1 MSKRFQSPFKVKTP
15 EDAEGWEKMYPYYLL
30 FSDDLRDFEENGF
43 WFCDTMHHPIPLYP
57 FDVITAE
64 SWGPSLGQYNSRI
77 FIVPP
82 AMGIAQRVLNGYLYI
97 SPIPVDPAEIPERIN
112 DFSQRAG
119 YYYKNWDSLYSQWK
133 EKVTREIENIISI
146 DIPCLPEKEEFDV
159 IISEAGIST
168 GFWLI
173 ESYNRLLESMSR
185 IWSYHFEFLNLG
197 YVAFLDFSMFMK
209 SAFPD
214 ITDQVITQLVAGI
227 DVILF
232 KPDEEL
238 KKLSMLAVSLG
249 LQKIFIEG
257 IDAGQI
263 IARLK
268 VLDNGCKWLDELE
281 KVKDPWFYFNP
292 GTGFYHIPCS
302 WIDDLD
308 VPFSGITGYIK
319 RLEQGEKIE
328 RDTEGIRNEAERL
341 RKGYY
346 ELLRTDEE
354 KKVFTEKLSLAK
366 TVFPYVEEHN
376 FYIEH
381 WHHTIFWNKM
391 RQLGRVFVENHFFG
405 DEEDIFYLNRYEISQ
420 ALYDLYASWAIGSP
434 ARGPMY
440 YPGIIAK
447 RRKIIEALSKYQ
459 PAPALGIPP
468 EEITEPF
475 TIMLWGIV
483 SEKINNWLESVSEDV
498 RSNILKGHPASPG
511 IVEGRARLILCIDDL
526 KKIEDGEI
534 LVCPI
539 TTPSWTIVFS
549 RIRAIVTNV
558 GGSMSHAAIVCRE
571 YGLPAVV
578 GTGFA
583 TQTIKNGQWLRV
595 DGQKGIVEIIDN

>member
-1 MSKRFQSPFKVKTP
+1 M
-15 EDAEGWEKMYPYYLL
+15 
-30 FSDDLRDFEENGF
+30 
-43 WFCDTMHHPIPLYP
+43 
-57 FDVITAE
+57 
-64 SWGPSLGQYNSRI
+64 
-77 FIVPP
+77 
-82 AMGIAQRVLNGYLYI
+82 
-97 SPIPVDPAEIPERIN
+97 
-112 DFSQRAG
+112 
-119 YYYKNWDSLYSQWK
+119 
-133 EKVTREIENIISI
+133 
-146 DIPCLPEKEEFDV
+146 
-159 IISEAGIST
+159 
-168 GFWLI
+168 
-173 ESYNRLLESMSR
+173 
-185 IWSYHFEFLNLG
+185 
-197 YVAFLDFSMFMK
+197 
-209 SAFPD
+209 
-214 ITDQVITQLVAGI
+214 
-227 DVILF
+227 
-232 KPDEEL
+232 
-238 KKLSMLAVSLG
+238 
-249 LQKIFIEG
+249 
-257 IDAGQI
+257 
-263 IARLK
+263 
-268 VLDNGCKWLDELE
+268 DELE
-281 KVKDPWFYFNP
+281 KIKDPWFYFNP
-292 GTGFYHIPCS
+292 GTGFYHIPRS

-328 RDTEGIRNEAERL
+328 RDKEKIQNEAERL

-346 ELLRTDEE
+346 KLLRTDEE

-366 TVFPYVEEHN
+366 TVFPYVEEYN

-447 RRKIIEALSKYQ
+447 RRKMIEALSKYQ

-483 SEKINNWLESVSEDV
+483 SEKINNWLESVSEGV
-498 RSNILKGHPASPG
+498 SSNILRGHPASPG

-549 RIRAIVTNV
+549 RIRAIITNV

-583 TQTIKNGQWLRV
+583 TQTIKNGQWLKV
-595 DGQKGIVEIIDN
+595 DGQKGIVEIIDNC